1 VAVWVAF
8 AVVLPF
14 LVRGRWAA
22 MDLLAG
28 AAWAA
33 GLVLA
38 HEALGDVL
46 AATTELE
53 RARGVVAGAALGG
66 LVAVTVTLIAP
77 PVRDGPRPPA
87 LP

>member
-1 VAVWVAF
+1 
-8 AVVLPF
+8 
-14 LVRGRWAA
+14 

-38 HEALGDVL
+38 HGVLGDLL
-46 AATTELE
+46 AATTELD
-53 RARGVVAGAALGG
+53 RARGARGGRRAGRPGG
-66 LVAVTVTLIAP
+66 RTVTLIAP
-77 PVRDGPRPPA
+77 PVRGEPRPPA